1 MFPGCAVVNFDTI
14 DDAGTVYVVRHDN
27 RSAPLARLTVD
38 LLKGLAPSV
47 HERRLPVGILTDSLP
62 LSRVAAGTITIGRLD
77 RHTLRRMHTPLDA
90 PGTCG
95 YETAR
100 RVGQA
105 VAGRFD
111 PVRPGD

>member
-1 MFPGCAVVNFDTI
+1 M
-14 DDAGTVYVVRHDN
+14 R
-27 RSAPLARLTVD
+27 VD
-38 LLKGLAPSV
+38 L
-47 HERRLPVGILTDSLP
+47 HEVMPDLLPYLGQAAYLQLEQFQT